1 MANFN
6 WTFVNVDGVVNV
18 SAISASSYISASTIY
33 ATTITASNFVTVNK
47 LSIDVSGST
56 SFGDSNDDTHIR
68 TGSLSVYRTADTAT
82 LPAELLK
89 LEISDE
95 GVDMNIGSGPGIDF
109 FVGETGGSDYAGTIA
124 VVREQAADA
133 NTDSAMVFHTTT
145 DDQVKANDREKMRIT
160 SAGKVGIGTTNPAKT
175 LTVVGEVSASATI
188 TGSAF
193 ETATTVISS
202 THISSSL
209 NISGA
214 AFYGDGSTL
223 SGISAAA
230 ITTYNTSGDN
240 RVITSVDS
248 STVQGE
254 ASLTFDG
261 SKLSAVGQ
269 ISASLGV
276 TGSSVRTLNTVI
288 DATHVS
294 SSLNLS
300 ASAFYGDGSTLSGI
314 INSYANS
321 GNNRIITS
329 VDAASINAEA
339 NLTFDGNDLLVA
351 SSTAS
356 RPRFFITN
364 QNADENPS
372 QIIFNKTSSSPAE
385 NDTIG
390 RMVFQ
395 SYDSAGNPTVYG
407 QIEGDIK
414 KPNSGAERGRI
425 KLTVAEFDG
434 TLTEG
439 LTIQGSNADGK
450 VDISVPNGSLSL
462 TDNNKLYFGNAFDAS
477 IEYDEA
483 VSDKLIISGAH
494 GGIYV
499 SGSGGL
505 TVAVNDGLTVTSAT
519 NDNPIITVENN
530 SDGVGGGQLNFVR
543 TTTDEAANDII
554 GSVNFMAKDSAGNDH
569 IYAAIQGLI
578 DDPTSGGEE
587 GRLIFNVAEFDGN
600 QQEGFRI
607 EGQAV
612 NGIVNVIA
620 SNGSI
625 QMKDLGTA
633 GTTPA
638 SGFGGLYVNGD
649 NLYFINDSGTSAQ
662 LNAGG
667 GASTAYNSFTANYT
681 VTTDHDIMGIIT
693 TGSAITAS
701 LASAAT
707 YAAGQKFIFK
717 DVSGSCSGSNH
728 IVISASQNHVGQN
741 IDGQGILKIQS
752 GYGSITLA
760 SDGVASFYIIGTN

>member
-288 DATHVS
+288 DATH
-294 SSLNLS
+294 
-300 ASAFYGDGSTLSGI
+300 D
-314 INSYANS
+314 
-321 GNNRIITS
+321 
-329 VDAASINAEA
+329 
-339 NLTFDGNDLLVA
+339 
-351 SSTAS
+351 
-356 RPRFFITN
+356 
-364 QNADENPS
+364 
-372 QIIFNKTSSSPAE
+372 SPA
-385 NDTIG
+385 TI
-390 RMVFQ
+390 RIRA
-395 SYDSAGNPTVYG
+395 DSELMRCPLV
-407 QIEGDIK
+407 
-414 KPNSGAERGRI
+414 
-425 KLTVAEFDG
+425 
-434 TLTEG
+434 
-439 LTIQGSNADGK
+439 
-450 VDISVPNGSLSL
+450 
-462 TDNNKLYFGNAFDAS
+462 
-477 IEYDEA
+477 
-483 VSDKLIISGAH
+483 
-494 GGIYV
+494 
-499 SGSGGL
+499 
-505 TVAVNDGLTVTSAT
+505 
-519 NDNPIITVENN
+519 
-530 SDGVGGGQLNFVR
+530 
-543 TTTDEAANDII
+543 
-554 GSVNFMAKDSAGNDH
+554 
-569 IYAAIQGLI
+569 
-578 DDPTSGGEE
+578 
-587 GRLIFNVAEFDGN
+587 
-600 QQEGFRI
+600 
-607 EGQAV
+607 
-612 NGIVNVIA
+612 
-620 SNGSI
+620 
-625 QMKDLGTA
+625 
-633 GTTPA
+633 
-638 SGFGGLYVNGD
+638 
-649 NLYFINDSGTSAQ
+649 
-662 LNAGG
+662 
-667 GASTAYNSFTANYT
+667 
-681 VTTDHDIMGIIT
+681 
-693 TGSAITAS
+693 
-701 LASAAT
+701 
-707 YAAGQKFIFK
+707 
-717 DVSGSCSGSNH
+717 
-728 IVISASQNHVGQN
+728 
-741 IDGQGILKIQS
+741 
-752 GYGSITLA
+752 
-760 SDGVASFYIIGTN
+760 